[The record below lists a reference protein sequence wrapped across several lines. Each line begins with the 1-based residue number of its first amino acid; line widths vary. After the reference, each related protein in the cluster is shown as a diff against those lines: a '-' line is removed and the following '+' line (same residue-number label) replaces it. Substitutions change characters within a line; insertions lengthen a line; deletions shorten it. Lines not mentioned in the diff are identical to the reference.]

1 MRRYLLSLS
10 AAAIVCGFLG
20 TPSASAQQS
29 LNLFIGGFTP
39 APFDARDPNDVLL
52 HNSLFLTTYNRANS
66 IDVSQFDYWKFG
78 GEWLFAL
85 GRYFD
90 GGLGVGYYQKTV
102 PVIDIYNINGTTG
115 TNIAADL
122 KLRIVPFS
130 ATIRYLPIGHHAMEP
145 YVGAGV
151 NVYYW
156 RYSET
161 GQFVDYSNQPSY
173 GPCPSDVGCN
183 IITGAFVGSGGA
195 VGPVFLGGVRVP
207 LGPLQPGFEIRYDGG
222 ATGDLPLSQ
231 GFSGS
236 KIDLSGMNYL
246 FTLNLRF

>member
-1 MRRYLLSLS
+1 MRRHLLSVIV
-10 AAAIVCGFLG
+10 AAIVCGFIA

-29 LNLFIGGFTP
+29 FNLFLGGFTP
-39 APFDARDPNDVLL
+39 APFDARDHNDVLL
-52 HNSLFLTTYNRANS
+52 ANSQFLTTLNRANS
-66 IDVSQFDYWKFG
+66 IDISQFDYWTFG

-85 GRYFD
+85 GDHFD
-90 GGLGVGYYQKTV
+90 GSLGLGYYQKTV
-102 PVIDIYNINGTTG
+102 PTVDIYNINGTTG
-115 TNIAADL
+115 TEIVADL

-130 ATIRYLPIGHHAMEP
+130 ATVRFLPIGHHAMEP
-145 YVGAGV
+145 YIGGGV

-161 GQFVDYSNQPSY
+161 GQFVDYSNQPF
-173 GPCPSDVGCN
+173 GPCPAVAGCDL
-183 IITGAFVGSGGA
+183 ITGSFVGSGGA

-207 LGPLQPGFEIRYDGG
+207 LGPLQPGFEIRYQGG
-222 ATGDLPLSQ
+222 AVGDLPASQ
-231 GFSGS
+231 GFAGS